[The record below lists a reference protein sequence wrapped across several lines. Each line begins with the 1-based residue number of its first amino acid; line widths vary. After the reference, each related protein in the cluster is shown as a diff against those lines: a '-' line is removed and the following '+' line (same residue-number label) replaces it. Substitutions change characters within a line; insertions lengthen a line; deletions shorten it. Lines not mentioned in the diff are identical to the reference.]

1 MYYENNTLYC
11 CRDCFSITKRIIF
24 IDKITVL
31 KFIYLNLSKNHGR
44 VRRTVLVFFFNS
56 VLYYRNINL
65 KKKTLWFTL
74 IYIYRIKPVFQTK
87 RIGGIRPH
95 FMRGSIKRFLR
106 WVGGLRDNFVKGG
119 GGCSRVI
126 LITLFC

>member
-24 IDKITVL
+24 IDKITVI
-31 KFIYLNLSKNHGR
+31 KFTVNIEKP
-44 VRRTVLVFFFNS
+44 RTSSTNCVGVFFFNS

-65 KKKTLWFTL
+65 KKNPL
-74 IYIYRIKPVFQTK
+74 IYLNLYHEEDWRNSSSFYARIYQRIFEV
-87 RIGGIRPH
+87 G
-95 FMRGSIKRFLR
+95 
-106 WVGGLRDNFVKGG
+106 GGLRDNFVRGG
-119 GGCSRVI
+119 GGCSGVI

>member
-56 VLYYRNINL
+56 VLYYRNINF
-65 KKKTLWFTL
+65 KKKNPL
-74 IYIYRIKPVFQTK
+74 IYLNLYHEEDWRNSSSFYARIYQRIFEV
-87 RIGGIRPH
+87 G
-95 FMRGSIKRFLR
+95 
-106 WVGGLRDNFVKGG
+106 GGLRDNFVKGG

-126 LITLFC
+126 LITSFC